1 MQPDAAGSRPAPQ
14 LRVIDAVAII
24 VGVVVGVGIFRAPAL
39 VAQGV
44 ETELGFIGLWAL
56 GGALSLIGVLCY
68 AELVTSFPNAGGEY
82 HFLRRAF
89 GQNVSFLF
97 AWARLTV
104 IGTGSLALL
113 AFVFGDYVAA
123 IVPLGSYGSAVYG
136 ALLVVV
142 LVGLNVLGL
151 RFGAAVQR
159 IVTSLLLA
167 GLVAI
172 IFAGLVVAAPA
183 ADVAVPPPSS
193 SIGFAMVFVLLTF
206 GGWNEAAYLSAEIRG
221 GPRRIV
227 LALLGGVGAITALY
241 VLANLAYVRALGVGG
256 VREAETVGVD
266 LVQTFASGA
275 GAAVVSSL
283 IALAVIT
290 SMNATILTV
299 SRTAYA
305 LAHDLTLLRP
315 LAKWNNRAGAPV
327 PAMLALGGFALVL
340 IALGAVARGG
350 FQTMVEFTAPVF
362 WGFFFLTGIALF
374 VLRAKEPDAVRPFRV
389 PLYPLLPIAFCAT
402 CLWLLAASLEHARLG
417 AIAGI
422 AVLVLGAV
430 PLWIE
435 HGVRRSRAKETA
447 DESLLHDLDRDGDR
461 MRLGV

>member
-1 MQPDAAGSRPAPQ
+1 
-14 LRVIDAVAII
+14 
-24 VGVVVGVGIFRAPAL
+24 
-39 VAQGV
+39 
-44 ETELGFIGLWAL
+44 
-56 GGALSLIGVLCY
+56 
-68 AELVTSFPNAGGEY
+68 
-82 HFLRRAF
+82 
-89 GQNVSFLF
+89 
-97 AWARLTV
+97 
-104 IGTGSLALL
+104 
-113 AFVFGDYVAA
+113 
-123 IVPLGSYGSAVYG
+123 
-136 ALLVVV
+136 LLVVV

-290 SMNATILTV
+290 
-299 SRTAYA
+299 
-305 LAHDLTLLRP
+305 
-315 LAKWNNRAGAPV
+315 
-327 PAMLALGGFALVL
+327 
-340 IALGAVARGG
+340 
-350 FQTMVEFTAPVF
+350 
-362 WGFFFLTGIALF
+362 
-374 VLRAKEPDAVRPFRV
+374 
-389 PLYPLLPIAFCAT
+389 
-402 CLWLLAASLEHARLG
+402 
-417 AIAGI
+417 
-422 AVLVLGAV
+422 
-430 PLWIE
+430 
-435 HGVRRSRAKETA
+435 
-447 DESLLHDLDRDGDR
+447 
-461 MRLGV
+461 